1 MKLCSNIKHHQTV
14 CREQEPEGTSHLLSD
29 RGLHLGEV
37 VGMFLAIYWGGRIE
51 IIMGAGHIF

>member
-14 CREQEPEGTSHLLSD
+14 CREQELEGTSHLLSD

-37 VGMFLAIYWGGRIE
+37 VGMFLAIYWGVE
-51 IIMGAGHIF
+51 YK